1 MQSERLHASLHA
13 FAVDVAATLAAAV
26 AAGDELPFEVV
37 EAGAA
42 GARPGLFHYQPLTAN
57 FIEARWD
64 GIVRL
69 PTAAAAQ
76 TALAGIGDL
85 REYLDTY
92 AEQHRA
98 AVPPAADALR
108 CFVHR
113 VFDGCDGDFEAAPER
128 FEPAYRELAEATS
141 VQESKQVVLA
151 LLRGLDCESGEIE
164 LADGALLVPLTRLE
178 VLPPDPLWRQPHA
191 PATVLALMPPL
202 EGGIEGATERLCE
215 VQTAMRLYASGIALS
230 PLAWIRG
237 QRAAWRALPVP
248 GGGRPGRGV
257 TLAAAHEDELRS
269 FVALVARRR
278 PVDGEPAWALRRFE
292 LGCERADP
300 LTGLT
305 DHLLALRALLE
316 PEGPQ
321 SGRLSGRVAALC
333 AQPHSRVAVT
343 ERLARAIALERT
355 QIEGIDAVTDAEM
368 LCREVEQHLRALLRD
383 VVCGHLR
390 TELVE
395 LADSLVWEQ
404 GEPEPEGELRVRR
417 VRQPEPTLDR
427 GEPAPREESTA
438 FDRYGAALDRYGAAL
453 ERYGAG
459 DGDASLFDGTL

>member
-1 MQSERLHASLHA
+1 MQPERLHAALHA

-26 AAGDELPFEVV
+26 GAGEEVPFEVV
-37 EAGAA
+37 EAGAD

-64 GIVRL
+64 GLVRL
-69 PTAAAAQ
+69 PSAGAAQ
-76 TALAGIGDL
+76 AALAAIGDL
-85 REYLDTY
+85 RDYLDTY

-98 AVPPAADALR
+98 DAPAAANALR
-108 CFVHR
+108 CFAHR

-128 FEPAYRELAEATS
+128 FEPAYRELANATNANAG
-141 VQESKQVVLA
+141 KHVVLA
-151 LLRGLDCESGEIE
+151 LLRGLDCESGEVE
-164 LADGALLVPLTRLE
+164 LAEGILLVPLARLE
-178 VLPPDPLWRQPHA
+178 VLPPDPFWREPQG
-191 PATVLALMPPL
+191 PAAVLALLPPHDGGL
-202 EGGIEGATERLCE
+202 EQAVERLCE
-215 VQTAMRLYASGIALS
+215 VQTAMRLYASGIVLS

-248 GGGRPGRGV
+248 GGGRPGRG
-257 TLAAAHEDELRS
+257 LEIGAAQEDELRS

-278 PVDGEPAWALRRFE
+278 PVDGQLAWALRRFE
-292 LGCERADP
+292 LGCERDDE
-300 LTGLT
+300 LDGLT

-333 AQPHSRVAVT
+333 AQPQSRAAIT
-343 ERLARAIALERT
+343 ERLARAVALERT
-355 QIEGIDAVTDAEM
+355 QIEGMDAVTDAVA
-368 LCREVEQHLRALLRD
+368 LCREVEHHLRALLRD

-404 GEPEPEGELRVRR
+404 GEPEPDGELRVHR
-417 VRQPEPTLDR
+417 VRPPAPAPH
-427 GEPAPREESTA
+427 EPAPREESTA
-438 FDRYGAALDRYGAAL
+438 FDRYGAALDNYGAAL

-459 DGDASLFDGTL
+459 DGEASLFDGTL